1 MKNEDYKL
9 VTVNSKYCD
18 YLRKF
23 DYRVSYNANKKK
35 LRPFV
40 GVLFEIDKIKY
51 FAPLSSPKPKH
62 LKMKNKI
69 DFYKL
74 DNGKLGAINFN
85 NMIPI
90 IEGEYYIINTN
101 TKSLKKEEKQY
112 KILLNNQLRWLNR
125 YGKFLRENALKLY
138 KKKIENK
145 LPKKTNERCCDFKLL
160 EEKCKE
166 YKNEE

>member
-1 MKNEDYKL
+1 MIKENYKL
-9 VTVNSKYCD
+9 ATVNSKYCD
-18 YLRKF
+18 YLREF
-23 DYRVSYNANKKK
+23 DYRVAYNTNKKK
-35 LRPFV
+35 FRPFI

-62 LKMKNKI
+62 LKMKNNI

-90 IEGEYYIINTN
+90 IEEEYSIINTN
-101 TKSLKKEEKQY
+101 TKSFNEKEKQY

-125 YGKFLRENALKLY
+125 YGKDLREKALNLY
-138 KKKIENK
+138 KKKTENK
-145 LPKKTNERCCDFKLL
+145 LPKK
-160 EEKCKE
+160 
-166 YKNEE
+166 